1 MGIEPHTVT
10 KGVRCKQTLKNSN
23 QTAPEFSPAIPQ
35 QDSPTFQ
42 SGTSDCSC
50 AACAGAG
57 RATGAGATG
66 GAAGATAGGRGWPG
80 W

>member
-42 SGTSDCSC
+42 SGTSDCGRSRSC
-50 AACAGAG
+50 H
-57 RATGAGATG
+57 
-66 GAAGATAGGRGWPG
+66 
-80 W
+80 